1 MNPEEQSYF
10 RFSLAIAIILI
21 VVVSFATIMRK
32 PQTTKPVEK
41 SSFEKVAEYE
51 DCAIIRW
58 TDQSNRWIF
67 FNKNAMILK

>member
-41 SSFEKVAEYE
+41 PSFEKVAEYE
-51 DCAIIRW
+51 NCAIIRW
-58 TDQSNRWIF
+58 TDPSNRYQYF
-67 FNKNAMILK
+67 MKCPR

>member
-1 MNPEEQSYF
+1 MTPEEQGYF
-10 RFSLAIAIILI
+10 RFVLAIAIILV

-41 SSFEKVAEYE
+41 PSLEKVAEYE

-58 TDQSNRWIF
+58 KDESNRYQYFI
-67 FNKNAMILK
+67 KCSQ

>member
-10 RFSLAIAIILI
+10 RFVLAIAIIL
-21 VVVSFATIMRK
+21 VVVISFATVMRK

-51 DCAIIRW
+51 DCAIIR
-58 TDQSNRWIF
+58 
-67 FNKNAMILK
+67 